1 MKDSPNVVL
10 HELTSNEVEGFVPL
24 IAFVGKHSPRST
36 AQMKLLF
43 YPAFN
48 SSALTD
54 DVLESLVNQFR
65 SSLQQHRLRC
75 FAEMESQGPVS

>member
-1 MKDSPNVVL
+1 MKDSPDVVL
-10 HELTSNEVEGFVPL
+10 RALTSNEVEGFVPL
-24 IAFVGKHSPRST
+24 IAFIGKHST

-43 YPAFN
+43 YPAFD

-54 DVLESLVNQFR
+54 DVLESLVSQFR
-65 SSLQQHRLRC
+65 FSLQQHRLRC

>member
-1 MKDSPNVVL
+1 MKDSPDVVL
-10 HELTSNEVEGFVPL
+10 HDLTSNELEGFVPL
-24 IAFVGKHSPRST
+24 IAFVGKHST

-48 SSALTD
+48 SSVLTD
-54 DVLESLVNQFR
+54 DVLESLVSQFR
-65 SSLQQHRLRC
+65 SGLQQHRLRC